1 MSMMSGKGEIGS
13 RPALELAI
21 SNRKFILLRERLY
34 FSDAG
39 ILQMVAITGSSTVL
53 SAYGQAVANVLD
65 NSGVT
70 TAYVYPTILQ
80 DGTLSVISATP
91 IIDLTSATP
100 YGYADCSSW
109 VHYVMNTLAP
119 VQDAYVQALRNAPL
133 YNQTVTA
140 YGGQTVVLNGSF
152 QPWAQANVLQ
162 DAFASASAGTNGL
175 QTIDVNNASVG
186 LTALQAGDLIAYS
199 TGIYTDPDAA
209 NASTNPELNATGD
222 TGHVMVVRDM
232 PTTVPISSLPSDQ
245 QTALA
250 AAGVVTVYAVNVID
264 SSDVP
269 HANDSRPENSGNHY
283 VQRVQDGILPAA
295 AFIRAGGIGMG
306 TLYFG
311 ATASGQMTHLMFRDD
326 FGWHPTSSAPSAL
339 KLSAARLTGNADLDV
354 ILANLRSAGVTVADN
369 RLTVTVDPNAAT
381 TIAGN
386 TYAMTTS
393 LTGSAGLLVQ
403 GGGTL
408 TLNGNST
415 YSGGTVLNGVTLNVT
430 TATGAGTGGISTR
443 AGSSNTIWLHSG
455 KEAITANGADT
466 IHAGAAEVALNGTG
480 TFLFMGGSGASTVS
494 GGSGASTLLG
504 GSGGGV
510 YSAAASG
517 IVAASGNT
525 TLVGA
530 GHNSLL
536 FGGESGTVMFGS
548 GTDTLV
554 GGSGQGVLVSTG
566 GNAIVTGSGQSS
578 VFGGQ
583 SGQDT
588 VVAAQGS
595 NTVIAGAGNMAL
607 VGGGNTTLW
616 GGSGNTELWTGA
628 GSMQAALGSGQNAI
642 FFGSGAATI
651 FAGTGQDV
659 FQVTKGQTGG
669 NTQIYG
675 FNAAAD
681 TLRLSG
687 YAAGDVSVAVQG
699 GSSVMALAGGATVT
713 FVGVTGL
720 NWQSS

>member
-1 MSMMSGKGEIGS
+1 
-13 RPALELAI
+13 
-21 SNRKFILLRERLY
+21 
-34 FSDAG
+34 
-39 ILQMVAITGSSTVL
+39 MVAITGSSTVL
-53 SAYGQAVANVLD
+53 AAYGQAVANVLD
-65 NSGVT
+65 NSGAT
-70 TAYVYPTILQ
+70 TAYIYPTILQ
-80 DGTLSVISATP
+80 DGTLSVISTTP
-91 IIDLTSATP
+91 IVNLTSATP

-133 YNQTVTA
+133 YNQTVKA
-140 YGGQTVVLNGSF
+140 YGGHEVVLNGSF
-152 QPWAQANVLQ
+152 QPWAQANVFQ

-209 NASTNPELNATGD
+209 NAPTNPELNATGD
-222 TGHVMVVRDM
+222 TGHVMVVRDT
-232 PTTVPISSLPSDQ
+232 PTTVAVSSLPSDQ

-250 AAGVVTVYAVNVID
+250 VAGVVTVYAVDVID

-295 AFIRAGGIGMG
+295 ASIHAGGIGMG

-311 ATASGQMTHLMFRDD
+311 ATASGQITHLMFRDD

-339 KLSAARLTGNADLDV
+339 KLSAARLIGSVDLDAV
-354 ILANLRSAGVTVADN
+354 LANLRSAGVAVTDN

-381 TIAGN
+381 TVAGN
-386 TYAMTTS
+386 TYAMTTN

-408 TLNGNST
+408 TLNGNSS
-415 YSGGTVLNGVTLNVT
+415 YSGGTVLNGVTLHVT
-430 TATGAGTGGISTR
+430 TATGAGTGGIATQ
-443 AGSSNTIWLHSG
+443 AGSSNTIWLNSG
-455 KEAITANGADT
+455 VETVTANGTDT
-466 IHAGAAEVALNGTG
+466 IHAGAANVAMKGTG
-480 TFLFMGGSGASTVS
+480 TFLFIGGSGVSTVS
-494 GGSGASTLLG
+494 GGAGASTLLG

-510 YSAAASG
+510 YQVGTSGVAAAQ
-517 IVAASGNT
+517 GNT

-536 FGGESGTVMFGS
+536 FGGESSTVIFGS

-554 GGSGQGVLVSTG
+554 GGSGQGVLVSGG
-566 GNAIVTGSGQSS
+566 GNMIVTGNGQSS

-595 NTVIAGAGNMAL
+595 NTVIARAGNMAL

-628 GSMQAALGSGQNAI
+628 GSMQAVLGSGQNAI
-642 FFGSGAATI
+642 FLGSGAATV

-659 FQVTKGQTGG
+659 FQMTRGQTGG
-669 NTQIYG
+669 NAEIYG

-681 TLRLSG
+681 TVRLSG
-687 YAAGDVSVAVQG
+687 YATGDVSVAAQG
-699 GSSVMALAGGATVT
+699 GNSVMALAGGATVT

-720 NWQSS
+720 HWQAS